1 MSAMIRTRLG
11 ACAVLLAS
19 LVAISSPAAGKVT
32 IECKNQLHVS
42 GGVRPSEP
50 QAKADAQSKWAQ
62 AVKSKYGLSWAD
74 FSKATAIHYNCGRVT
89 NGWRCVLWARPCS
102 QVTAPSPSAVTP

>member
-11 ACAVLLAS
+11 ACAVVLAS

-32 IECKNQLHVS
+32 IECKNQLHAS
-42 GGVRPSEP
+42 GGVRPSEV
-50 QAKADAQSKWAQ
+50 QAKVDAQSKWAQ
-62 AVKSKYGLSWAD
+62 AVVSQYGRLWAD
-74 FSKATAIHYNCGRVT
+74 FSRATAIHYNCGPVT

-102 QVTAPSPSAVTP
+102 QVTAPSPSAATP